1 MHRFITSCICTF
13 TTLQWWSQQEPCVAV
28 IVDQYSAA
36 AALKFILVLNAL
48 PRPIQSYCGGPHW
61 GMCGLYTALLQQPAP
76 SVRHQHGRDGWQN
89 PSSLQKSA
97 SPPKYN
103 NTSIQPEPL
112 GYPFRALTA
121 PVFNIIK
128 HYYQYAASGCTIVA
142 QWRYNRMHVEYSFII
157 RN

>member
-1 MHRFITSCICTF
+1 MRPADGILYSTTEIKRISWRTVHRFITSCICTC
-13 TTLQWWSQQEPCVAV
+13 TTLPWWSQQEPCVAV

-76 SVRHQHGRDGWQN
+76 SVRHQHGRDGWQY

-103 NTSIQPEPL
+103 RVHIHSARATGLSIPGFDSSSL
-112 GYPFRALTA
+112 
-121 PVFNIIK
+121 
-128 HYYQYAASGCTIVA
+128 QY
-142 QWRYNRMHVEYSFII
+142 H
-157 RN
+157 